1 MMNAAAP
8 RVGGE
13 RIAPMPEAASTP
25 PPWSLGYSALRRI
38 GQVMLPS
45 VTVVA
50 TPEPGHRAQQEP
62 RSGGGPAGPRA
73 GAPERRE
80 AHVDEELPRARV
92 LQHGPV
98 DREQHDVGGGHVERH
113 AEDALEPHVGLAH
126 EAVQAVAPVAHLPA
140 RRDLAAEVGVGQEQQ
155 ADGRQDPADR
165 AARGLQHEQDGGH
178 AEDQVERV
186 GLDRAAHELV
196 EDDERVAQGHDGQHR
211 EQPVGDAGALAGR
224 RLALGALGG
233 LAPSA
238 VDQERHG
245 QGHGQEG
252 RAVDLGGQ
260 RVEDPVEGVQRQ
272 PDAGGRDQEPRDA
285 REPPSR
291 ALALEV
297 LGQLVGADLDREPC
311 SRSSLHG
318 QRPGG
323 ARARRRAA
331 RAGRPTTSV
340 RRPVLVA
347 ISGSSL

>member
-8 RVGGE
+8 SVGGE

-25 PPWSLGYSALRRI
+25 PPWSLRVLRLAQDRP
-38 GQVMLPS
+38 GDAAQRHRGGHPR
-45 VTVVA
+45 
-50 TPEPGHRAQQEP
+50 PGHRAQQEP
-62 RSGGGPAGPRA
+62 RAGRGPAGPRA
-73 GAPERRE
+73 RAPEGGE
-80 AHVDEELPRARV
+80 ADVDEELARARV
-92 LQHGPV
+92 LEHGAV

-113 AEDALEPHVGLAH
+113 AEDALEPHVGLADD
-126 EAVQAVAPVAHLPA
+126 AVNAVAAVADLPA

-165 AARGLQHEQDGGH
+165 APRGLQHEQDRGH

-196 EDDERVAQGHDGQHR
+196 EDHERVAQGHDGQHR
-211 EQPVGDAGALAGR
+211 EQPVGDAGSLAGR
-224 RLALGALGG
+224 RLALRALGG

-260 RVEDPVEGVQRQ
+260 WVEDPVEGVQGE
-272 PDAGGRDQEPRDA
+272 PDPGGRDQEPRDV

-297 LGQLVGADLDREPC
+297 LGQLVGADLDG
-311 SRSSLHG
+311 SRAHDPPSTAST
-318 QRPGG
+318 RW
-323 ARARRRAA
+323 RA
-331 RAGRPTTSV
+331 PS
-340 RRPVLVA
+340 P
-347 ISGSSL
+347 